1 MNQDK
6 IKMREKL
13 SFAMANFGNI
23 PVMTLING
31 YLLIFYTNICGLSP
45 AACAT
50 LFLIARFLDAINDP
64 LVGFM
69 IDHLPTRKMGHFR
82 PTLILGTILCSAN
95 FLLLWFGP
103 MLSTSGK
110 LAIAYVSYILLG
122 VLFPVMDIS
131 LNSLL
136 PVMTEDMNYRNTS
149 IVGLAAALG
158 MGVSQASASLSA
170 FPAWVTTIFGK
181 SPVVLATI
189 TAVFLNLVLPKN
201 SD

>member
-64 LVGFM
+64 LVGFY
-69 IDHLPTRKMGHFR
+69 DR
-82 PTLILGTILCSAN
+82 PSSDQKR
-95 FLLLWFGP
+95 W
-103 MLSTSGK
+103 
-110 LAIAYVSYILLG
+110 
-122 VLFPVMDIS
+122 DIS
-131 LNSLL
+131 
-136 PVMTEDMNYRNTS
+136 D
-149 IVGLAAALG
+149 
-158 MGVSQASASLSA
+158 QH
-170 FPAWVTTIFGK
+170 
-181 SPVVLATI
+181 
-189 TAVFLNLVLPKN
+189 
-201 SD
+201 

>member
-1 MNQDK
+1 
-6 IKMREKL
+6 MRIESCCMCDTVPDRTL
-13 SFAMANFGNI
+13 SR
-23 PVMTLING
+23 
-31 YLLIFYTNICGLSP
+31 C
-45 AACAT
+45 
-50 LFLIARFLDAINDP
+50 INDP
-64 LVGFM
+64 LVGFI

-82 PTLILGTILCSAN
+82 PTLILGTILCSVN

-149 IVGLAAALG
+149 IVGLAAPWEWACHRHPPPCPHSRHGLPQSSENPRLS
-158 MGVSQASASLSA
+158 SQPWWLSC
-170 FPAWVTTIFGK
+170 
-181 SPVVLATI
+181 
-189 TAVFLNLVLPKN
+189 
-201 SD
+201 